1 MSLEFSKIE
10 QVYEELAKAL
20 DKVADEEREIFLC
33 KFSLLLA
40 RETGDLPLVI
50 DMIEK
55 AQSQLVKI

>member
-20 DKVADEEREIFLC
+20 DRLADQDREIFLC

-40 RETGDLPLVI
+40 RETDDLAWVI
-50 DMIEK
+50 EMIEK
-55 AQSQLVKI
+55 AQNRLGKV